1 MFEQLSFFDVLMSKF
16 NLGPMPLW
24 HGAASPLYMPPPP
37 LLVNLLS
44 HLFTFFHWQEAHGW
58 RQDAKNVDFF
68 GGMPNKG
75 KAQMIRRENGGGA
88 LEESVTKIV
97 TF

>member
-1 MFEQLSFFDVLMSKF
+1 MSKF

-24 HGAASPLYMPPPP
+24 HGAASPLYMPPTP
-37 LLVNLLS
+37 LLINLIPP
-44 HLFTFFHWQEAHGW
+44 LFTFFHWQEAHGW
-58 RQDAKNVDFF
+58 RQDRKNINYF
-68 GGMPNKG
+68 GGRPNKE
-75 KAQMIRRENGGGA
+75 KVQMIRWENGGGA

>member
-1 MFEQLSFFDVLMSKF
+1 
-16 NLGPMPLW
+16 MPLW
-24 HGAASPLYMPPPP
+24 HGAASPLYIPPPP
-37 LLVNLLS
+37 LLINLLPP
-44 HLFTFFHWQEAHGW
+44 LFTFFHWQEAHGW
-58 RQDAKNVDFF
+58 RQDGKNVNFF
-68 GGMPNKG
+68 GRRPNEG